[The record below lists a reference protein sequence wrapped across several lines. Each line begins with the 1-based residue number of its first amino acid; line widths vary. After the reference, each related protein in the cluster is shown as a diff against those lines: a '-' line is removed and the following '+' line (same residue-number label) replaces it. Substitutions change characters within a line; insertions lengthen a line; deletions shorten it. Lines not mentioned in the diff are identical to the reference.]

1 MPNELHFEWDEAK
14 ARSNRA
20 KHGIGF
26 EKAVA
31 IFAAGYVE
39 LDATR
44 GVDGEARRKAIG
56 RLDGRLFTVVF
67 TRRHGKVRVISAR
80 RSNPQ
85 EAKQYA
91 DRQIPC

>member
-1 MPNELHFEWDEAK
+1 MLNDLDFEWDEAK
-14 ARSNRA
+14 ARSNLA

-26 EKAVA
+26 DKAVA
-31 IFAAGYVE
+31 IFAAAFIE

-44 GVDGEARRKAIG
+44 GMDGETRRKATG
-56 RLDGRLFTVVF
+56 GLGGSLFTVVF
-67 TRRHGKVRVISAR
+67 TRREDKIRVISAR

-91 DRQIPC
+91 DRQISS